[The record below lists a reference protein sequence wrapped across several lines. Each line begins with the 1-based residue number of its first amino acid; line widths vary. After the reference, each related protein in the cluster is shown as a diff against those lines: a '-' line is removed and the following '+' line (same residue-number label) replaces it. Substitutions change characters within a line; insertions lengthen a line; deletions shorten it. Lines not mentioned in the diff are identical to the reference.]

1 MTKSGAKVL
10 LFFELVNFFL
20 NEVVDAGEKAKGRL
34 CLWVKKRLPEWAA
47 FYNTYEGVLIW

>member
-20 NEVVDAGEKAKGRL
+20 NEEVDAGEKAKGRL